1 MNSTN
6 KNNASSTAAKE
17 KQSFFR
23 STPVIN
29 RLNKVEER
37 AGYDEKAA
45 GYGRITIKT
54 AFFLLVT
61 VAGMMAYLV
70 MNATIFANQPQELAF
85 NYKGFEV
92 STSIMQLGFFVGA
105 SILAIITQIISAFAR
120 PIIPVTGTIYSF
132 CQGFVISFI
141 VFTVIKGCYA
151 G

>member
-23 STPVIN
+23 SNPVIN

-85 NYKGFEV
+85 NYFPRLQDRL
-92 STSIMQLGFFVGA
+92 SLLPARFTRSARA
-105 SILAIITQIISAFAR
+105 S
-120 PIIPVTGTIYSF
+120 
-132 CQGFVISFI
+132 
-141 VFTVIKGCYA
+141 
-151 G
+151 